1 MQVVCPHCGARG
13 GAYKLR
19 PRASSL
25 KGTHVRPGLRKCG
38 KCRKEFTV
46 TVGTIFHNSR
56 IPLHKWLYAY
66 HLLCT
71 AEETVNAYR
80 LHRALGI
87 TYKSAWF
94 MIDRL
99 KLAWKEATRKNL
111 QNGPELWTDSQ
122 GGAEDRSYRL
132 QFQNCSRS
140 SRPRWTVSESAGNL
154 IQLPALIVGATHCYS
169 RQMRSSRSK
178 IISFGR

>member
-1 MQVVCPHCGARG
+1 MIAPLSLFDENRARQFLEAQRWPMQVVCPHCGARG

-122 GGAEDRSYRL
+122 GGAR
-132 QFQNCSRS
+132 
-140 SRPRWTVSESAGNL
+140 
-154 IQLPALIVGATHCYS
+154 
-169 RQMRSSRSK
+169 RSK
-178 IISFGR
+178 LPPPISELLQVKPPKVDRKRKRR

>member
-1 MQVVCPHCGARG
+1 MHTIAPLSLFDENKAREFLEAQRWPAQIICPHCGG
-13 GAYKLR
+13 GSKVYKLR

-46 TVGTIFHNSR
+46 SVGTIFHNSR

-87 TYKSAWF
+87 TYKSACF
-94 MIDRL
+94 MLHRL
-99 KLAWKEATRKNL
+99 RFAWVRVRRKTAEENF
-111 QNGPELWTDSQ
+111 PELPMGHQS
-122 GGAEDRSYRL
+122 G
-132 QFQNCSRS
+132 
-140 SRPRWTVSESAGNL
+140 PR
-154 IQLPALIVGATHCYS
+154 
-169 RQMRSSRSK
+169 RSK
-178 IISFGR
+178 LPPPISELLQVKPPRRRKRR